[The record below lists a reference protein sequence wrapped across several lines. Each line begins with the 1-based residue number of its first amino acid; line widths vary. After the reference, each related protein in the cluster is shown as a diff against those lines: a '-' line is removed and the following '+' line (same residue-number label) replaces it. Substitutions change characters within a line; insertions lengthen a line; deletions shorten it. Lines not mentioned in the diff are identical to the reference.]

1 MLFLK
6 NIYIYIFRYLKPQSL
21 SIFLTFLFTFYSFY
35 EAISMLR
42 LTIFIK
48 IIYTNYKFETLSND
62 INIPSKIMIS
72 YNIQNQS
79 TILINLSM

>member
-1 MLFLK
+1 
-6 NIYIYIFRYLKPQSL
+6 
-21 SIFLTFLFTFYSFY
+21 
-35 EAISMLR
+35 MLR

-79 TILINLSM
+79 TILINLSMWTRENVV